1 MWVKCVYIQCRMLAS
16 GANRLLIAASTGD
29 DHEVNRLIVEEMIA
43 ASHEFKLGLTALH
56 EACDAGH
63 LSTVKLLLDLD
74 ANVNKQVRVLCM
86 NNKFIIYCHLQSHV
100 SQLSPLHITSRN
112 NFIDIAEIILQA
124 GAKLDL
130 KDSDGKVNK
139 QHYCKLL
146 FPVCWFCGLQSKN
159 TTKIA

>member
-63 LSTVKLLLDLD
+63 MSTVKLLLDMD

-86 NNKFIIYCHLQSHV
+86 NNKYS
-100 SQLSPLHITSRN
+100 LSTLTYRLMCLSYLHYTSLV
-112 NFIDIAEIILQA
+112 ETTSLIL
-124 GAKLDL
+124 L
-130 KDSDGKVNK
+130 KSF
-139 QHYCKLL
+139 CKLV
-146 FPVCWFCGLQSKN
+146 PN
-159 TTKIA
+159 